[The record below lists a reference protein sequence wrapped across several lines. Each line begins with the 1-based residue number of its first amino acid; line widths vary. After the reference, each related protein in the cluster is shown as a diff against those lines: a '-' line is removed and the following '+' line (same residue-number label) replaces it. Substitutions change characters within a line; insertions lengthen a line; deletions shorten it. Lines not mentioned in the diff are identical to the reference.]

1 MRTLLLLG
9 CSVLLTACGSSNSTT
24 ADAGVLTQATPVDT
38 SQTPQPPADSI
49 PPANSQQ
56 APGNSQ
62 QAPTNSQ
69 QPSGPGSATGSPL
82 TCAQVVQQLQQA
94 GCNTSD
100 LSVANCEAESNAHP
114 QCSAQFQNALAC
126 LLREVV
132 CNADGTIRNADQ
144 ICPDQ
149 ATALSA
155 CESNRTTSQSCTAAS
170 NCANC
175 ANTCASCQCSVE
187 LGSGLDCSS
196 YCGSTT
202 N

>member
-1 MRTLLLLG
+1 MKTLLLLG
-9 CSVLLTACGSSNSTT
+9 CSVLLTACGSSNSST

-56 APGNSQ
+56 APLNSQ

-69 QPSGPGSATGSPL
+69 QPSGTGSATGSPL
-82 TCAQVVQQLQQA
+82 TCAQAVQQLQLA
-94 GCNTSD
+94 GCDTSNF
-100 LSVANCEAESNAHP
+100 SVANCEAELNAHP
-114 QCSAQFQNALAC
+114 QCSAQFQDELAC

-132 CNADGTIRNADQ
+132 CNAGGTNVDQ
-144 ICPDQ
+144 ICSNED
-149 ATALSA
+149 TALSDCVNSQA
-155 CESNRTTSQSCTAAS
+155 TSQSCTAAS
-170 NCANC
+170 NCAHC
-175 ANTCASCQCSVE
+175 ASACASCQCSVE

-196 YCGSTT
+196 YCGTTT